1 MKLFNF
7 RFSLFQ
13 CCIWIVFFVLTG
25 CISKPSNELQI
36 VLKDTVVAENPSQV
50 TVSVSDNKTL
60 GANLKVR
67 GGYSRMYP
75 KNSYELSLD
84 SEVSLYG
91 LAADDDWIL
100 NANYIDKTFLR
111 HTVSFSIFRSMS
123 INNLSPKFKYVDL
136 YINQDYQGLYVLM
149 EKMDKSTLLAGIS
162 DSSSFIFKEPHL
174 FRSSY
179 LRINQSDTLNF
190 HHQTFPNTSKV
201 NKRDEIDT
209 LRSFIINASDSLF
222 SSHVFQIFDMQN
234 IIDWNILLLLSNNS
248 DGILK
253 NFYMYKVNSQTP
265 IRIAIWDYDHSF
277 GRDGNN
283 ELNLNTRKL
292 DVTRSILFK
301 RLYQF
306 SWYQTMLAQRWLSL
320 NESDVLSLNGLQNR
334 FLAEHQI
341 IVEQA
346 IKNESLWS
354 NSSSNY
360 FDKNN
365 LFQEMGIISD
375 FLELKHE
382 ELDFYFQN
390 ILLD

>member
-1 MKLFNF
+1 
-7 RFSLFQ
+7 
-13 CCIWIVFFVLTG
+13 
-25 CISKPSNELQI
+25 
-36 VLKDTVVAENPSQV
+36 
-50 TVSVSDNKTL
+50 
-60 GANLKVR
+60 
-67 GGYSRMYP
+67 
-75 KNSYELSLD
+75 
-84 SEVSLYG
+84 
-91 LAADDDWIL
+91 
-100 NANYIDKTFLR
+100 
-111 HTVSFSIFRSMS
+111 
-123 INNLSPKFKYVDL
+123 
-136 YINQDYQGLYVLM
+136 
-149 EKMDKSTLLAGIS
+149 
-162 DSSSFIFKEPHL
+162 
-174 FRSSY
+174 
-179 LRINQSDTLNF
+179 
-190 HHQTFPNTSKV
+190 
-201 NKRDEIDT
+201 
-209 LRSFIINASDSLF
+209 
-222 SSHVFQIFDMQN
+222 
-234 IIDWNILLLLSNNS
+234 
-248 DGILK
+248 
-253 NFYMYKVNSQTP
+253 MYKVNSQTP